1 MKQKLFFRS
10 GVNSA
15 LVTVILDHI
24 IVKKCSTK
32 EMLHLGIHLQFGG
45 S

>member
-32 EMLHLGIHLQFGG
+32 EVLHLDIHLQFGG